1 MEICDQVTRMPR
13 TNVNRVKTKYRRF
26 NDWLRGEMKSR
37 KVRQAELAEYLNISQ
52 ATLSKR
58 MNGEIGWLF
67 EDVLEVLDYF
77 NASFEEVL

>member
-1 MEICDQVTRMPR
+1 MPR

-37 KVRQAELAEYLNISQ
+37 KVRQAELAEYLNIEQ
-52 ATLSKR
+52 PTLSKPI
-58 MNGEIGWLF
+58 NGEIHWPF
-67 EDVLEVLDYF
+67 EDVLEVLEYF

>member
-1 MEICDQVTRMPR
+1 MPR

-37 KVRQAELAEYLNISQ
+37 KVRQAELAEYLNIEQ

-58 MNGEIGWLF
+58 MNGEIQWLF
-67 EDVLEVLDYF
+67 EDVLEVMDYF
-77 NASFEEVL
+77 NASFEEVF

>member
-1 MEICDQVTRMPR
+1 MPR

-26 NDWLRGEMKSR
+26 NDWLRWEMKHK

-58 MNGEIGWLF
+58 MNGEIEWLF
-67 EDVLEVLDYF
+67 IDVLEVLEYF
-77 NASFEEVL
+77 NASFEEVF

>member
-1 MEICDQVTRMPR
+1 MPR
-13 TNVNRVKTKYRRF
+13 TNVNCVKTKYRRF

-37 KVRQAELAEYLNISQ
+37 KVRQTELAEYLNISQ

-67 EDVLEVLDYF
+67 EDVLEVLEYF
-77 NASFEEVL
+77 NASFEEVFLGL

>member
-1 MEICDQVTRMPR
+1 MPR

-67 EDVLEVLDYF
+67 EDVLEVLEYF

>member
-1 MEICDQVTRMPR
+1 MPR

-67 EDVLEVLDYF
+67 EDALEVLDYF